1 MADIVDGVAIIKA
14 FDEWFISPHG
24 LANPSSVLWTPW
36 LVLTVAAAT
45 APTTTAAPA
54 T

>member
-1 MADIVDGVAIIKA
+1 MVDVVAGVATIKA
-14 FDEWFISPHG
+14 IDEWFMTPDG